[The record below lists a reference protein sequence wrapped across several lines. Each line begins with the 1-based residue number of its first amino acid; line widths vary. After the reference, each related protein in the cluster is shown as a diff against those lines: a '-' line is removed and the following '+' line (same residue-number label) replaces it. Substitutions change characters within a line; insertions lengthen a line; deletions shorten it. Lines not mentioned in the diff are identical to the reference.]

1 MSGAK
6 FDVKGESLN
15 EERNQEKGAR
25 EKEGC
30 PEEEKVARALYKSE
44 FQIHGPEQSGPF
56 FICAP
61 SGRAASSKN
70 RRRSGLRKCSSWL
83 NVRL

>member
-25 EKEGC
+25 KEEGC
-30 PEEEKVARALYKSE
+30 CKEEKVVRAL
-44 FQIHGPEQSGPF
+44 
-56 FICAP
+56 
-61 SGRAASSKN
+61 
-70 RRRSGLRKCSSWL
+70 
-83 NVRL
+83 